1 MPTGDLIS
9 ASDYNNIR
17 NKVVAVLGSGSGP
30 SGYGQTVQSSAVSTS
45 TTVTKAQ
52 WDLLRYDLY
61 NCLFHQTG
69 SVPTLTTVNVGD
81 TIRYGAGNPNN
92 QYDTQADVAVTNRF
106 NLGSGQF
113 LTNSS
118 VASATKTDAWY
129 TQAYVDLTATF
140 STADQARY
148 FFNSGGQIRVNTS
161 RTGGS
166 STSQNSSWSTI
177 LASAGTQVFGG
188 QLPTSGF
195 TPIDG
200 KNFYR
205 LTNSFQ
211 TYYQINASGAYSS
224 NSYRLQAR
232 CNVSNNS
239 SGTATV
245 VYIRVL
251 LSDPYTDP
259 PNTGVLAGSF
269 PPEDRVDGTLTT
281 TISEVKATGVL
292 QPSPATGNFTI
303 TSPTFSIG
311 SWVAS

>member
-9 ASDYNNIR
+9 AADYNNIR
-17 NKVVAVLGSGSGP
+17 NKVVAVLGSGSGS

-45 TTVTKAQ
+45 STVTKAQ
-52 WDLLRYDLY
+52 WDLLRFDLY
-61 NCLFHQTG
+61 NALFHQTG
-69 SVPTLTTVNVGD
+69 TAPTLTTVNVGD

-92 QYDTQADVAVTNRF
+92 QYDTQANTAVANRF

-113 LTNSS
+113 LTNTN

-129 TQAYVDLTATF
+129 TQAYADVTVTF

-148 FFNSGGQIRVNTS
+148 FFNSGGQIRVNTT

-188 QLPTSGF
+188 QLPTAGF
-195 TPIDG
+195 TPMDG

-205 LTNSFQ
+205 LTNTFQ

-232 CNVSNNS
+232 SNVSNNS
-239 SGTATV
+239 SGTATI

-292 QPSPATGNFTI
+292 QPAPATGNFTI
-303 TSPTFSIG
+303 ASPTFTIA